1 MITDVRLMQLTLENF
16 RGFTE
21 VKIPFEQDLTVF
33 IARNG
38 GGKTSVLD
46 AAAEG
51 LRQWIEQ
58 SLLGEDLS
66 PTQLSKR
73 DINYKTEIATIILA
87 LKVNFIHYWKEEL
100 EDGATEQMSAEKK
113 AVFEITFKLSKGSP
127 DVGKASITAN
137 TDSETP
143 EDALQLLQEMLKI
156 LLDKEPL
163 PVILYYRAETEDNY
177 YNNGY
182 PNGIAEEE
190 AATTSQ
196 RIRVLYKDA
205 LQTRRS
211 GFKDFYNWFD
221 QRSKYELYSKEK
233 GYLEGRDTQ
242 LSQVLTAIE
251 QLLSDEATTYQ
262 NLEIDYRSN
271 RMAIEKKTAQE
282 TVILEVGQLSSGEK
296 HLFALVSQLALKLVQ
311 ANPGSENPLAEGFG
325 IVLLDEL
332 DAHLHPAWQRTVVG
346 KLREVFPKVQ
356 FVVTTHSPLLLGTI
370 PSTQILLIEEGETYA
385 PIATYGRD
393 VSTIISQLMD
403 VQTNE
408 LEKDYS
414 KIYRLLATQKLSE
427 AAEELMKL
435 RIKFTEREEDVAPE
449 FLELEAILERKSIT
463 QP

>member
-156 LLDKEPL
+156 LLNKEPL
-163 PVILYYRAETEDNY
+163 PVILYYRAETEDSY
-177 YNNGY
+177 HNNGY
-182 PNGIAEEE
+182 PNGIEEE
-190 AATTSQ
+190 ATTSQ
-196 RIRVLYKDA
+196 RIRALYKDA

-221 QRSKYELYSKEK
+221 QRSKYELYSKQK
-233 GYLEGRDTQ
+233 GYIVDQDTQ
-242 LSQVLTAIE
+242 LLQVRAAIE
-251 QLLSDEATTYQ
+251 QMLSDEKTTYQ
-262 NLEIDYRSN
+262 NLEIDYRRNVMS
-271 RMAIEKKTAQE
+271 IEKKTAQE
-282 TVILEVGQLSSGEK
+282 TVNLEVGQLSSGEK
-296 HLFALVSQLALKLVQ
+296 HLFALVSQLALRLVQ

-356 FVVTTHSPLLLGTI
+356 FVVTTHSPL
-370 PSTQILLIEEGETYA
+370 ILSDVYSKHIRILSEGKVYGATDTFGQDFSDILEDTMDTSSPFDEDIKRLFRLIDE
-385 PIATYGRD
+385 
-393 VSTIISQLMD
+393 
-403 VQTNE
+403 NE
-408 LEKDYS
+408 IDEAKKLKNDLEK
-414 KIYRLLATQKLSE
+414 KIEGKRPDIIKANALIQRK
-427 AAEELMKL
+427 ELVGK
-435 RIKFTEREEDVAPE
+435 
-449 FLELEAILERKSIT
+449 
-463 QP
+463 